1 MEAREKPKSRE
12 TRKKGKK
19 KIKRQKIEVGQRN
32 TKHTPKKKKNEFKN
46 SKMKKYIF
54 LAKESFK
61 RFFFLPKLI

>member
-32 TKHTPKKKKNEFKN
+32 TKHTPKKKKRIQELENEEIYFF
-46 SKMKKYIF
+46 SKRKF
-54 LAKESFK
+54 
-61 RFFFLPKLI
+61 